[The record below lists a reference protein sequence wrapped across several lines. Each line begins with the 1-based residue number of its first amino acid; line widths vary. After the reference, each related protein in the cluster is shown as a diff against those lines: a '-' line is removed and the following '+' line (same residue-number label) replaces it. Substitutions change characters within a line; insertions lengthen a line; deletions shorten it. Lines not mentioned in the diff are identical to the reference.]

1 MIDKGKQKYPP
12 RAATKDNQMAE
23 LSVEIRVFI

>member
-1 MIDKGKQKYPP
+1 MIVNGPQKYPP
-12 RAATKDNQMAE
+12 LAATKDTQMAE